1 MSSVLSSLFVKFK
14 CSAASN
20 FTANMDQVMTT
31 TADYWEDIY
40 YDDNNTLPPETS
52 GVIAAPCLQEDIYGF
67 AQKFSPVVYSLVF
80 VLAVIGNVLV
90 LCVIRRY
97 RNSQSGGACAFSL
110 TDTFLLH
117 LAISDLLLAF
127 TLPLFAVQWAH
138 HWVFGLAVCKISG
151 ALFSLNRYSG
161 ILFLACISFDRYL
174 AIVHAVSSGWK
185 RNTCH
190 AQFACAVIWVVCLG
204 LSGVDIAF
212 KQVEEVHTVGHRG
225 PPLCQM
231 WYTGDSTQWQ
241 VGLQLVSVI
250 LGFGV
255 PLLIMLYCYIQIFRS
270 LCNATRRQRR
280 KSLRLIISLVSVFV
294 ICWAPYNCF
303 QLADSLQRLG
313 VVSGGCH
320 FGRVVDIGT
329 LITES
334 VGLSHCALNPLLYGF
349 VGVKFRRELARMC
362 KGLLGQRG
370 LLGMEG
376 WRERRLRR
384 TTQSFSSA
392 ESENTSYSVM
402 V

>member
-1 MSSVLSSLFVKFK
+1 MDPT
-14 CSAASN
+14 AS
-20 FTANMDQVMTT
+20 T
-31 TADYWEDIY
+31 DYAYSEMY
-40 YDDNNTLPPETS
+40 GYDEVGLEEVVS
-52 GVIAAPCLQEDIYGF
+52 PCHVENIYGF
-67 AQKFSPVVYSLVF
+67 AQKYSPVVYSIVF
-80 VLAVIGNVLV
+80 ALAVIGNVMV

-97 RNSQSGGACAFSL
+97 RNSQNGGACAFTL

-127 TLPLFAVQWAH
+127 TLPLFAVQGAYQ
-138 HWVFGLAVCKISG
+138 WVFGTAGCKISA

-174 AIVHAVSSGWK
+174 AIVHAVRSGWK

-190 AQFACAVIWVVCLG
+190 AQFACAVIWIVCLG

-212 KQVEEVHTVGHRG
+212 GVVVENPYEGKNVCMVWF
-225 PPLCQM
+225 PQNAN
-231 WYTGDSTQWQ
+231 QWQ
-241 VGLQLVSVI
+241 ISLLSVSVS
-250 LGFGV
+250 LGFGL

-270 LCNATRRQRR
+270 LCNASRRQKR

-303 QLADSLQRLG
+303 QLADSLQTLG
-313 VVSGGCH
+313 VVSPSCH
-320 FGRVVDIGT
+320 FNQVLDIGI

-349 VGVKFRRELARMC
+349 VGVKFRRELVKMFNEI
-362 KGLLGQRG
+362 LGQRG
-370 LLGMEG
+370 WVGIERLK
-376 WRERRLRR
+376 ERRSRKS
-384 TTQSFSSA
+384 TGSITSA

>member
-1 MSSVLSSLFVKFK
+1 MDP
-14 CSAASN
+14 
-20 FTANMDQVMTT
+20 TATT
-31 TADYWEDIY
+31 TDY
-40 YDDNNTLPPETS
+40 YDGSDDDYDNNPGTEE
-52 GVIAAPCLQEDIYGF
+52 VIATPCNQESIYGF
-67 AQKFSPVVYSLVF
+67 ARNYSPIVYCLVF
-80 VLAVIGNVLV
+80 VLAVVGNVLV

-127 TLPLFAVQWAH
+127 TLPLFAVQWANQ
-138 HWVFGLAVCKISG
+138 WVFGTAVCKISG

-174 AIVHAVSSGWK
+174 AIVHAVRSGWK

-190 AQFACAVIWVVCLG
+190 AQLACATIWVVCLG

-212 KQVEEVHTVGHRG
+212 KQVVPVGHNDDERMQV
-225 PPLCQM
+225 CQI
-231 WYTGDSTQWQ
+231 WFTANSDQWQ
-241 VGLQLVSVI
+241 VSLQLVSLS
-250 LGFGV
+250 LGFGL
-255 PLLIMLYCYIQIFRS
+255 PLLVMLYCYVQIFRS

-303 QLADSLQRLG
+303 QLADSLQKLR
-313 VVSGGCH
+313 VVAGGCD
-320 FGRVVDIGT
+320 FNQVLDIGI

-349 VGVKFRRELARMC
+349 VGVKFRRELLKMC
-362 KGLLGQRG
+362 KEMLGQK
-370 LLGMEG
+370 G
-376 WRERRLRR
+376 WVGIERLKNRR
-384 TTQSFSSA
+384 SRKSTGSLTSA
-392 ESENTSYSVM
+392 ESEQTSYSVM
-402 V
+402 I

>member
-1 MSSVLSSLFVKFK
+1 MLSSFFVKFK
-14 CSAASN
+14 CSAASK
-20 FTANMDQVMTT
+20 FTANMDQVMATT
-31 TADYWEDIY
+31 EDYWAGYQD
-40 YDDNNTLPPETS
+40 YDDNNTQSPETS
-52 GVIAAPCLQEDIYGF
+52 GVNAAPCLYGNIYGF
-67 AQKFSPVVYSLVF
+67 AHKFYPVVYSLVF

-151 ALFSLNRYSG
+151 ALFSMNRYSG

-212 KQVEEVHTVGHRG
+212 KQVEEVHTVDHRG

-241 VGLQLVSVI
+241 VGLQLVSVS

-255 PLLIMLYCYIQIFRS
+255 PLLIMLYCYVQIFRS

-313 VVSGGCH
+313 VVSGDCH
-320 FGRVVDIGT
+320 FTGALDIGT
-329 LITES
+329 VITQS

-349 VGVKFRRELARMC
+349 VGVKFRRELAKMC

-376 WRERRLRR
+376 WKERRLRR